1 MMPVLLGRALFFS
14 MDNEEKKGSRFA
26 RLIAIQYLVRMYGY
40 SAQQYQNA
48 INSAAVVM
56 SYDASVIQQ
65 QLNFR
70 L

>member
-1 MMPVLLGRALFFS
+1 